1 MSNNAKGFNSVV
13 KQAQKMQQ
21 QIARI
26 QEEMADREIE
36 ATVGGGAVM
45 AVVNGRQKLIKLSID
60 AEVVDPEEIEALE
73 ELIVAAINLANE
85 NASEMIQSE
94 VNKITGGLSIPG
106 LF

>member
-1 MSNNAKGFNSVV
+1 MSNNARGFNSVV

-21 QIARI
+21 QIARV

-36 ATVGGGAVM
+36 ATAGGGAVM
-45 AVVNGRQKLIKLSID
+45 AVVNGRQKLVKLSIN
-60 AEVVDPEEIEALE
+60 AEVVDPEEIESLE
-73 ELIVAAINLANE
+73 ELIIAAINLANE